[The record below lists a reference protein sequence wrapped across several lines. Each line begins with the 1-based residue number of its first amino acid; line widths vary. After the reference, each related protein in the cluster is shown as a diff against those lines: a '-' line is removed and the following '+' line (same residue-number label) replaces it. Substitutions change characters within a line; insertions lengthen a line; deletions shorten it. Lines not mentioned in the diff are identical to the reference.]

1 MQCVKEEKKE
11 QVSTKKERIAI
22 PVIGIN
28 IPFRFPCP
36 GTYIQP
42 VSPPL
47 QKGRP
52 VSHLKKKKY
61 IKKKTRPQFGG
72 SDASETCVCQCLKL
86 QGACAKK
93 KTIEM
98 DHVWATWPTPTPVSC
113 VVDAASLE
121 HRRSSISWSD
131 VRKTGYVA
139 HLLVA
144 AKR

>member
-1 MQCVKEEKKE
+1 MQCVKEEKRNKS
-11 QVSTKKERIAI
+11 QQKRAHSHPGYWYQYSI
-22 PVIGIN
+22 PVPLPGN
-28 IPFRFPCP
+28 VYPAGVTSSKVPTGFP
-36 GTYIQP
+36 
-42 VSPPL
+42 S
-47 QKGRP
+47 
-52 VSHLKKKKY
+52 KKY

-72 SDASETCVCQCLKL
+72 SDTSETYVCQCLKL

-98 DHVWATWPTPTPVSC
+98 DHVWATWPKPTPVSC
-113 VVDAASLE
+113 VVDAASLK